1 MHIGVFY
8 NMSKLQVSIF
18 CSFWDTSRNVIFRKN
33 GKVQIFWVKKSI
45 QNASY
50 IQQIVTKF
58 GSYNRIIVFYHV
70 PKAQLSIC
78 SRSRD
83 RVKNMFWWKKPL
95 PVTDLARGGRIFLSV
110 KGGNYRLTFSVGFPD
125 SNGAKIIK
133 IGWLLRALHPFQCFV
148 IWRRTSPSFY
158 GRTTPAKNYFCVNL
172 NYMS

>member
-8 NMSKLQVSIF
+8 NLSKLQVSIF

-58 GSYNRIIVFYHV
+58 SSYNRIIVFYHV

-83 RVKNMFWWKKPL
+83 RVKNMFWWIKPL
-95 PVTDLARGGRIFLSV
+95 PVTDLAGGRIFFVSQGGKLPSNVFSGLSWFQRC
-110 KGGNYRLTFSVGFPD
+110 KNYQNRL
-125 SNGAKIIK
+125 IIK
-133 IGWLLRALHPFQCFV
+133 TATPFPMFCHMKTNESIFLRSNDSSQKLFLC
-148 IWRRTSPSFY
+148 
-158 GRTTPAKNYFCVNL
+158 
-172 NYMS
+172 